1 MWEYTCHIMVCQ
13 LNRFFSLFFILCW
26 KPCQEK
32 KKTPRVKTPL
42 SSWRFKYSALSTGE
56 DFLTT
61 DRTFLCWTG
70 HHLCSI
76 WALQV
81 SYFTVQ
87 EKGFLAHCLFQTS
100 LSLPHRWRL
109 GNKKS
114 LYICYIFL
122 LPYKC
127 SPSAKTA
134 SALNVRE
141 KLWLTG
147 INMHITSNTWFLSTN
162 IHSMSV
168 EMVKKTTLSK
178 TDVPFCFL
186 N

>member
-1 MWEYTCHIMVCQ
+1 MPHHG
-13 LNRFFSLFFILCW
+13 LPAKSFFSLFFILCW

-32 KKTPRVKTPL
+32 KKTPPRVKTPL

-61 DRTFLCWTG
+61 DLTFLCWTG
-70 HHLCSI
+70 HQLCSM

-81 SYFTVQ
+81 SSFTVQ

-100 LSLPHRWRL
+100 LSLPHGWKL

-141 KLWLTG
+141 KLWLMG
-147 INMHITSNTWFLSTN
+147 INMHIHNQ
-162 IHSMSV
+162 
-168 EMVKKTTLSK
+168 
-178 TDVPFCFL
+178 
-186 N
+186 